1 MTKIFSFPP
10 PLTSSFQTRRIP
22 SRPSQLRQTNAR
34 SLLQLLQEHSPCSKA
49 DLVRYSGLSAPTVS
63 SGIAHLEG
71 LGLVEQ
77 MGDGESSGGRPPGLL
92 RFNAR
97 HGYVAAADIG
107 GTRVRMMLADLGG
120 NVISQS
126 SVMLGKDQK
135 TPEGVCSLVVEGL
148 KTMCRQS
155 GTPLRKVLHMTVG
168 APGITNVDNGV
179 VLSAPNLNNWIN
191 VPLRDLLERESGIPC
206 LVDNDTNLAAVG
218 EYWRGAA
225 RGVENFIFI
234 ALGTGVGAGIF
245 IHGRLLRGVHWSAG
259 EIGYFGVSGKKRS
272 PTKVRELGQLEQVIG
287 GGGIEEEWQRLLQ
300 RSTSTT
306 TVSAARTRELM
317 GLKAS
322 QIFDLAAE
330 GDRTAG
336 EVVRYTSGILADAIA
351 DISLLLN
358 PEVVVLGGG
367 VGSHQELC
375 RATEKL
381 VLRHE
386 FARPM
391 LRSSGLGTHA
401 QLHGA
406 VSVSLSAVEVQILD

>member
-1 MTKIFSFPP
+1 MSKTFIFPSR
-10 PLTSSFQTRRIP
+10 TIP

-34 SLLQLLQEHSPCSKA
+34 GLLQLLQEHNPCSKA

-63 SGIAHLEG
+63 SGIAHLER

-120 NVISQS
+120 NVITQW
-126 SVMLGKDQK
+126 SVMLGDKQK
-135 TPEGVCSLVVEGL
+135 TPEGVCSLVMEGL

-155 GTPLRKVLHMTVG
+155 GTPLRKVMHLTAG
-168 APGITNVDNGV
+168 APGITNVDTGV
-179 VLSAPNLNNWIN
+179 VLSAPNLEDWDD
-191 VPLRDLLERESGIPC
+191 VPLRTLLERETGIPC
-206 LVDNDTNLAAVG
+206 FVDNDTNLAALG

-225 RGVENFIFI
+225 RGIENFIFI

-245 IHGRLLRGVHWSAG
+245 MHGQLHRGSHWSAG
-259 EIGYFGVSGKKRS
+259 EIGYFGVSGKKR
-272 PTKVRELGQLEQVIG
+272 PPMKMRELGQLEQVIG
-287 GGGIEEEWQRLLQ
+287 GKGIEEEWQRAVL
-300 RSTSTT
+300 RSETAGSNEPHDL
-306 TVSAARTRELM
+306 R
-317 GLKAS
+317 AS

-330 GDRTAG
+330 GDRAAG
-336 EVVRYTSGILADAIA
+336 EVVRYTAGILADAIA

-358 PEVVVLGGG
+358 PEAVVLGGG
-367 VGSHQELC
+367 VGSHPELC

-381 VLRHE
+381 VQRHE
-386 FARPM
+386 FAQPM
-391 LRSSGLGTHA
+391 LRSSSLGTQA

-406 VSVSLSAVEVQILD
+406 VSVSLAAVEERILE

>member
-1 MTKIFSFPP
+1 MPKTFPFP
-10 PLTSSFQTRRIP
+10 SSFATRTIP
-22 SRPSQLRQTNAR
+22 SRPSHLRQTNAR
-34 SLLQLLQEHSPCSKA
+34 GLLQLLQEHNPCSKA

-63 SGIAHLEG
+63 SGIAHLEE

-92 RFNAR
+92 RFNVR

-120 NVISQS
+120 NVITQS
-126 SVMLGKDQK
+126 SVLLGERQK
-135 TPEGVCSLVVEGL
+135 TPEGVCRLIVEGL
-148 KTMCRQS
+148 KTACRQS
-155 GTPLRKVLHMTVG
+155 GTPLRKVLHLTAG
-168 APGITNVDNGV
+168 APGITNVDTGV
-179 VLSAPNLNNWIN
+179 VVSAPNLDEWND
-191 VPLRDLLERESGIPC
+191 VPLRGLLERGTGIPC
-206 LVDNDTNLAAVG
+206 LVENDTNLAAVG

-225 RGVENFIFI
+225 QGVGSFIFI

-245 IHGRLLRGVHWSAG
+245 VNGRLHRGAQWSAG
-259 EIGYFGVSGKKRS
+259 EIGYLGVSGRKRT
-272 PTKVRELGQLEQVIG
+272 PMKVRELGQLEQAIG
-287 GGGIEEEWQRLLQ
+287 GGGIEEEWRRVL
-300 RSTSTT
+300 
-306 TVSAARTRELM
+306 ARTGNGTKVE

-330 GDRTAG
+330 GDRAAG

-367 VGSHQELC
+367 VGSHPELC
-375 RATEKL
+375 RATERL
-381 VLRHE
+381 VQRHE
-386 FARPM
+386 FAQPV
-391 LRSSGLGTHA
+391 LRSSSLGTQA

-406 VSVSLSAVEVQILD
+406 VSVSLSAVEENILEE